1 MTINETMSVS
11 DIYTSAVVVLSKALH
26 AGPSGYQ
33 TGIEDI
39 RTIIAAIMAS
49 KETGAFCAEPM
60 STQLDQSVALMREMI
75 LQLRCKLLEV

>member
-39 RTIIAAIMAS
+39 RTIIAAITVS
-49 KETGAFCAEPM
+49 KETGVFCDEPM
-60 STQLDQSVALMREMI
+60 SAQLDQAIVLMREMI